1 MLQQA
6 RMPFVRFDTVVA
18 ETRDAEGHALYKNKY
33 YVFITPAGG
42 KDELMKDAEEWIT
55 ELRRKGETRGA
66 FDNAAGEY
74 TRWYEH
80 FSKGFDAYKKGEEM
94 QTTGTPI
101 RACLAYTKAE
111 IATIESVRIYSIEDL
126 AACNEE
132 EMRNMGI
139 GGRTM
144 KQKAIDIMETSK
156 NSRPAEE
163 MAAMRQKIEEM
174 QDTINAMKDAGMKE
188 PARRGRPPQDKP

>member
-18 ETRDAEGHALYKNKY
+18 ETRDTEGHALYKNKY

-66 FDNAAGEY
+66 FDAAAGEY

-101 RACLAYTKAE
+101 RACDVVL
-111 IATIESVRIYSIEDL
+111 
-126 AACNEE
+126 
-132 EMRNMGI
+132 
-139 GGRTM
+139 
-144 KQKAIDIMETSK
+144 
-156 NSRPAEE
+156 
-163 MAAMRQKIEEM
+163 
-174 QDTINAMKDAGMKE
+174 
-188 PARRGRPPQDKP
+188 